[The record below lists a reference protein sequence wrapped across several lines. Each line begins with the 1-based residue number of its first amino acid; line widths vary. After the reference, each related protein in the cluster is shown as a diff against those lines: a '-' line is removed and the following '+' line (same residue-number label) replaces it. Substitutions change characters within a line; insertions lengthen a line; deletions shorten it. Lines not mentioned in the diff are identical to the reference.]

1 MREEAC
7 DIHNSLSKK
16 IAFFTLE
23 NVCELR
29 KLIAMSTQWIKQRL
43 AELRKSQADLAQALG
58 LDASA
63 VSRMIKGERQ
73 IKADELTK
81 LARLLHLTPE
91 QAMHRLNEP
100 ESDDGQRYLADAH
113 GPIPVYRGAEAGEDD
128 DLLFEEGGPGE
139 TIARPPVL
147 DGVKG
152 AFAVWCQGSSMEP
165 KYEPGQR
172 LYVHPNKP
180 LRKNCFVVV
189 RKKNGKGLIKQ
200 FLGFEGDR
208 LVLRRLSPKP
218 ATFSL
223 PRGDV
228 DGVWRIVHADEV

>member
-1 MREEAC
+1 
-7 DIHNSLSKK
+7 
-16 IAFFTLE
+16 
-23 NVCELR
+23 
-29 KLIAMSTQWIKQRL
+29 MSTKWIKRRL
-43 AELRKSQADLAQALG
+43 IEVEKTQADLAQVLG

-63 VSRMIKGERQ
+63 VSRMIKGDRQ
-73 IKADELTK
+73 IKAEELAK
-81 LARLLHLTPE
+81 LARVLALAPE
-91 QAMHRLNEP
+91 QVMHRLNEP
-100 ESDDGQRYLADAH
+100 DGEEGARFQGDAH

-128 DLLFEEGGPGE
+128 DLMFEEGGAGE
-139 TIARPPVL
+139 TTPRPPVL

-208 LVLRRLSPKP
+208 LMLRQLSPKP
-218 ATFSL
+218 ATLSL
-223 PRGDV
+223 PRAEI

>member
-1 MREEAC
+1 MKR
-7 DIHNSLSKK
+7 
-16 IAFFTLE
+16 
-23 NVCELR
+23 
-29 KLIAMSTQWIKQRL
+29 RL
-43 AELRKSQADLAQALG
+43 DEVQKSQAELAKVLG

-73 IKADELTK
+73 IKAEELQK
-81 LARLLHLTPE
+81 LARALELPADQL
-91 QAMHRLNEP
+91 MHRLNEP
-100 ESDDGQRYLADAH
+100 DGSGDGQRFLADAH
-113 GPIPVYRGAEAGEDD
+113 GPIPVFRGAEAGEDD
-128 DLLFEEGGPGE
+128 DLIFEDGGPGE
-139 TIARPPVL
+139 TTARPPVL

-208 LVLRRLSPKP
+208 LMLRQLSPKP
-218 ATFSL
+218 STLSL
-223 PRGDV
+223 PRAEV

>member
-1 MREEAC
+1 MA
-7 DIHNSLSKK
+7 
-16 IAFFTLE
+16 
-23 NVCELR
+23 
-29 KLIAMSTQWIKQRL
+29 TQWMKRRL
-43 AELRKSQADLAQALG
+43 DEVQKSQAELAKSLG

-63 VSRMIKGERQ
+63 VSRMIKGDRQ
-73 IKADELTK
+73 IKAEELPK
-81 LARLLHLTPE
+81 LARVLELPADQL
-91 QAMHRLNEP
+91 MHRLNEP
-100 ESDDGQRYLADAH
+100 DGGADGQRFLADAH
-113 GPIPVYRGAEAGEDD
+113 GAIPVFRGAEAGEDD
-128 DLLFEEGGPGE
+128 DLIFEDGGPGE
-139 TIARPPVL
+139 TTPRPPVL
-147 DGVKG
+147 EGVKG

-208 LVLRRLSPKP
+208 LILRQLSPKP
-218 ATFSL
+218 STLSL
-223 PRGDV
+223 ARAEV